1 MAIKEGF
8 ISNIFTYVETC
19 INKEVE
25 QIVLAIDPFLLFD
38 LCDALNHK

>member
-25 QIVLAIDPFLLFD
+25 QIVLAIDPFFTVRYT
-38 LCDALNHK
+38 KS